1 MLVYKDYFNADVSIY
16 ISHIT
21 IFTFAT
27 LALPIEF
34 RKIKISLI
42 KMHVAVLCNFFK
54 NISNCN
60 FYTQCL

>member
-27 LALPIEF
+27 HIILVSHYLPVQTHHSGKEIE
-34 RKIKISLI
+34 KKSLDSI
-42 KMHVAVLCNFFK
+42 ILL
-54 NISNCN
+54 
-60 FYTQCL
+60 T